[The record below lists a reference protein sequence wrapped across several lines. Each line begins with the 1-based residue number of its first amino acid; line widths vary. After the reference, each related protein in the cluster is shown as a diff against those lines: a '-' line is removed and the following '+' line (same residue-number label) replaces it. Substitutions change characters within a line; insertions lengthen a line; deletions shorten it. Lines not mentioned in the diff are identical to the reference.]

1 MARRALAALAVL
13 AMLCAADAAGGG
25 ASAWSPLSILTQK
38 TKKKTTSAGAD
49 SADAC
54 SNTGGARGAPQRRAG
69 APRRGAAAPPQRR
82 RSGAAAR
89 CAAAALR
96 GAPPGAPRMRQP
108 RLRQLPRQRP
118 QPAGAQGSCGPT
130 LGRPSNQPPLRR
142 APRPVNPSPPSHPRL
157 PPPDLVTKPS
167 LARVEVCSRSVAVS
181 RNGGGAVTSSTT
193 SSFKI
198 PQVEST
204 ACAEAVT
211 NGVKDI
217 CKGGDPVATITSMA
231 STCASAMAEVQAS
244 SISGAEVKAGLV
256 YPPNN
261 ASKSAYTTACT
272 SGCANGQVTAEA
284 FARASACAFS
294 TQTRGCNAVKTTLSG
309 QAYSSA
315 FVSTNARAWSN
326 ACALGF
332 GKASGQG
339 EALAKTMVTV
349 LARTFGEVVAKA
361 CSECDTCKCSPSA
374 LSLTY
379 DSLKGASDTS
389 AAAADGRFT
398 MARAFSNAAATYCAS
413 DRSPK
418 ALQTSVQ
425 TAVSTLATMIADVY
439 AKTTGSSSASGT
451 ALACAG
457 GSVTTKI
464 QVRRQQAGGVWG
476 TAAGPGG

>member
-1 MARRALAALAVL
+1 LTAAKRQALHSQVL
-13 AMLCAADAAGGG
+13 
-25 ASAWSPLSILTQK
+25 SPGPN
-38 TKKKTTSAGAD
+38 AGA
-49 SADAC
+49 AFGPLL
-54 SNTGGARGAPQRRAG
+54 TP
-69 APRRGAAAPPQRR
+69 
-82 RSGAAAR
+82 
-89 CAAAALR
+89 ALH
-96 GAPPGAPRMRQP
+96 PC
-108 RLRQLPRQRP
+108 RP
-118 QPAGAQGSCGPT
+118 IQ
-130 LGRPSNQPPLRR
+130 
-142 APRPVNPSPPSHPRL
+142 
-157 PPPDLVTKPS
+157 
-167 LARVEVCSRSVAVS
+167 
-181 RNGGGAVTSSTT
+181 
-193 SSFKI
+193 I
-198 PQVEST
+198 EST

-244 SISGAEVKAGLV
+244 SISGAEVKSGLA
-256 YPPNN
+256 YPPKNV
-261 ASKSAYTTACT
+261 SKAAYTTACT

-294 TQTRGCNAVKTTLSG
+294 TQTRVCYAVKTTLSG
-309 QAYSSA
+309 QASSQA

-326 ACALGF
+326 ACALGI

-339 EALAKTMVTV
+339 EALAKTLVSV
-349 LARTFGEVVAKA
+349 LARTFGDVVAKA
-361 CSECDTCKCSPSA
+361 CSECDTCKCAPTA
-374 LSLTY
+374 ASLVY

-425 TAVSTLATMIADVY
+425 TAVSTLATMVADVY

-451 ALACAG
+451 ALACSG

-464 QVRRQQAGGVWG
+464 QVRGSEGGRAAAWVGGLLAGLCPDPKPNPS
-476 TAAGPGG
+476 THCIAPPPILAAARLPRTPS